1 MSLHLETDIQNLKK
15 NILALSALVEESVRE
30 SVTAF
35 ETNDMPLA
43 EKVIARDAEIDR
55 QEIEVEESC
64 LKTLALHQPV
74 AIYLRFIVSVVK
86 INNDLERIGDLAVN
100 IAERTISSRSAP
112 ADGASGSFADLEEE
126 LEEMGER
133 SRSMLRKSLDAL
145 VNLDTALARQVFA
158 EDDAVDAIQDTVL
171 RQVKERIAA
180 DRSHLDTLM
189 SMLFV
194 SRHLE
199 RIADLA
205 TNIAEDVVY
214 MIEGRIVRHGG
225 IPHDGEGDLS

>member
-1 MSLHLETDIQNLKK
+1 MSLHLETDIQKLKK
-15 NILALSALVEESVRE
+15 NILALSAYVEESVQE

-35 ETNDMPLA
+35 ETNDMALA
-43 EKVIARDAEIDR
+43 AKVIARDAEIDR

-64 LKTLALHQPV
+64 LKTLALYQPV
-74 AIYLRFIVSVVK
+74 AIDLRFIVSVLK

-100 IAERTISSRSAP
+100 IAERTIQAP
-112 ADGASGSFADLEEE
+112 AGGGAHPFADIEEE
-126 LEEMGER
+126 LEDMGER
-133 SRSMLRKSLDAL
+133 TRSMLRRSLDAL
-145 VNLDTALARQVFA
+145 VNLDADLARRIFA
-158 EDDAVDAIQDTVL
+158 EDDAVDAIKDTVL
-171 RQVKERIAA
+171 RQVKERITA
-180 DRSHLDTLM
+180 DNSRLDPLL

-205 TNIAEDVVY
+205 TNIAEDVIY

-225 IPHDGEGDLS
+225 DDQDREGDQT